1 MTRNRLEVWVP
12 MNQDGIVLDGGGCD
26 QRVNGGKP
34 ADRGTAQFNGFQTEP
49 MVNRDDTLKQRQMIL
64 PLLLECL
71 IALLGFQPC
80 PEL

>member
-1 MTRNRLEVWVP
+1 MAAAAISASMVGSQP
-12 MNQDGIVLDGGGCD
+12 I
-26 QRVNGGKP
+26 
-34 ADRGTAQFNGFQTEP
+34 AAAQFNGFQTEP
-49 MVNRDDTLKQRQMIL
+49 KVNRDDTLKQRQMIL